1 MTIFKFDGHDDH
13 VSNVHDDI
21 EYTAE
26 GIVDTKDDDGADDD
40 NNEDDD
46 DLLNIPI
53 MTTTTMM
60 MTICSIFL

>member
-1 MTIFKFDGHDDH
+1 MIYNFHGLDDH
-13 VSNVHDDI
+13 VSDVDDDN
-21 EYTAE
+21 EYTE

-40 NNEDDD
+40 NNDDND
-46 DLLNIPI
+46 DLFNIPV

>member
-1 MTIFKFDGHDDH
+1 MTSYKFDGHDDH

-40 NNEDDD
+40 NNDDD
-46 DLLNIPI
+46 DDF
-53 MTTTTMM
+53 
-60 MTICSIFL
+60 SIFL

>member
-1 MTIFKFDGHDDH
+1 MTSYKVDGHDDH
-13 VSNVHDDI
+13 VSDVDDDI
-21 EYTAE
+21 EYTE

-40 NNEDDD
+40 NNDDND
-46 DLLNIPI
+46 DLFNIPV

>member
-1 MTIFKFDGHDDH
+1 MTSYKFDGHDDH
-13 VSNVHDDI
+13 VSDVDDDI
-21 EYTAE
+21 EYTE

-40 NNEDDD
+40 NNDD
-46 DLLNIPI
+46 DLFNIPV